1 MKKNIAVVFLSFF
14 LLSCTTTPKPPIQE
28 TVLKQDYL
36 FQKGNL
42 NIDKDC
48 FDLIFNNFLDQEEF
62 SLLSSDDSTGTYESE
77 GMINRAW
84 LLELKSQKEEQST
97 STTVKKAIG
106 GTAAV
111 SGVLMGSAFLE
122 LSSLLGISAGSM
134 MALPILLVAGGVAIV
149 KSANKK
155 SNYPKENLEVRIIFK
170 INFNPESNPFDTKIV
185 YEREFRHEKTGDIY
199 GREMIREEE
208 VYKIT
213 FNKLNS
219 LIQLCSN

>member
-1 MKKNIAVVFLSFF
+1 MKKNIAVVFFSFF
-14 LLSCTTTPKPPIQE
+14 LLSCTTTTKPLIQE
-28 TVLKQDYL
+28 TVIKQDYL

-42 NIDKDC
+42 NIDKGC

-62 SLLSSDDSTGTYESE
+62 RLLSSDESAGTYESE
-77 GMINRAW
+77 GKINKAW
-84 LLELKSQKEEQST
+84 LLELKKQKEEQNS

-106 GTAAV
+106 GTVAV

-134 MALPILLVAGGVAIV
+134 MAFPILLVAGGVAIV

-155 SNYPKENLEVRIIFK
+155 SHYPKENLEVRIIFK
-170 INFNPESNPFDTKIV
+170 INFHPESNPFDTKIV

-199 GREMIREEE
+199 RREMISEEE

-219 LIQLCSN
+219 LSQLCSN

>member
-1 MKKNIAVVFLSFF
+1 MKKNIVVVFLSFF
-14 LLSCTTTPKPPIQE
+14 LLSCTTTTKPLIQE

-36 FQKGNL
+36 FQKGSL

-62 SLLSSDDSTGTYESE
+62 LLLSSDESAGTYESE
-77 GMINRAW
+77 GKINKAW
-84 LLELKSQKEEQST
+84 LLELKKQKEEQNS

-106 GTAAV
+106 GTVAV

-134 MALPILLVAGGVAIV
+134 MAFPILLVAGGVAIV
-149 KSANKK
+149 KSANKQ
-155 SNYPKENLEVRIIFK
+155 SHYPKENLEVRIIFK
-170 INFNPESNPFDTKIV
+170 INFHPESNPFDTKIV

-199 GREMIREEE
+199 RREMISEEE

-219 LIQLCSN
+219 LSQLCSN

>member
-14 LLSCTTTPKPPIQE
+14 LLSCTTTTKPLIQE

-48 FDLIFNNFLDQEEF
+48 FHLIFNNFLDQEEF
-62 SLLSSDDSTGTYESE
+62 RLLSSDESAGTYESE
-77 GMINRAW
+77 GKINKAW
-84 LLELKSQKEEQST
+84 LLELKKQKEEQSS

-106 GTAAV
+106 GTVAV
-111 SGVLMGSAFLE
+111 SGVLVGSAFLE

-134 MALPILLVAGGVAIV
+134 MAFPILLVAGGVAIV

-155 SNYPKENLEVRIIFK
+155 SHYPKENLEVRIILK
-170 INFNPESNPFDTKIV
+170 INFHPESNPFDTKIV

-199 GREMIREEE
+199 RREMISEEE

-219 LIQLCSN
+219 LSQLCSN

>member
-48 FDLIFNNFLDQEEF
+48 FDLIFINFLDQEEF

-77 GMINRAW
+77 GMINRAR
-84 LLELKSQKEEQST
+84 LLELNKQKEEQSS

-106 GTAAV
+106 GTVAV

-122 LSSLLGISAGSM
+122 FSSLLGISAGSM

-199 GREMIREEE
+199 EREIISEEE
-208 VYKIT
+208 VYKST
-213 FNKLNS
+213 FSKLNS
-219 LIQLCSN
+219 LAQLCSN